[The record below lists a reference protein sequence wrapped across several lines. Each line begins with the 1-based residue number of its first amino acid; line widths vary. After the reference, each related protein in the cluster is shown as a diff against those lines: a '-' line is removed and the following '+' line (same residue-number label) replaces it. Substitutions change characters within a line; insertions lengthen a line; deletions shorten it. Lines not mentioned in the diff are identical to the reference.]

1 MKVVQ
6 DNKGVTLVEVL
17 AAMAILSIILI
28 SIMNIFPQMGMMNKQ
43 NEEKSQ
49 GINTAKQLL
58 IEWSNK
64 DEVKNA
70 LKLDDPSA
78 RLWPVGYV
86 QENEDTRGYY
96 LFELTE
102 PVKAVIMINKTPDL
116 NQSGAEH
123 QYQAHQIK
131 VEIKNDRDIVVSE
144 TYGYV
149 MVRR

>member
-6 DNKGVTLVEVL
+6 NNKGVTLIEVL
-17 AAMAILSIILI
+17 AAMAILSIILV
-28 SIMNIFPQMGMMNKQ
+28 SIMNIFPQMGMLNKQ

-64 DEVKNA
+64 DEIKNA
-70 LKLDDPSA
+70 LKLDDQVS
-78 RLWPVGYV
+78 RVWPAGYV
-86 QENEDTRGYY
+86 QENEATRDYY

-102 PVKAVIMINKTPDL
+102 PVKAVIKINKTPDL
-116 NQSGAEH
+116 NQSGEER

-131 VEIKNDRDIVVSE
+131 VEIKNNRDIIVSE

>member
-1 MKVVQ
+1 MKVIQ
-6 DNKGVTLVEVL
+6 NNKGVTLVEVL

-43 NEEKSQ
+43 NEEKAQ

-70 LKLDDPSA
+70 LKLDDPAS
-78 RLWPVGYV
+78 RVWPVGYV
-86 QENEDTRGYY
+86 QENEDTRNYY
-96 LFELTE
+96 LFSLTE
-102 PVKAVIMINKTPDL
+102 PVKAVIKINKTPDL
-116 NQSGAEH
+116 NKTGEER